1 MLKFLTNHRTV
12 LRSISGETQAPK
24 EPKKF
29 SKFSSSYSV
38 QQQSCPFCSDGQHW
52 TYQCKRFRE
61 MRVDERRNAVKVN
74 DLCFNCLG
82 RGHTSK
88 VCSRGACRV
97 CGQRHH
103 SLLHINST
111 NEQQAPQSNKRSQ
124 QSPQNPQSSQTS
136 SFSQHE
142 KPTHTNPQ
150 QSSNQ
155 SSKNPIPIANPSMQT
170 PPTLDTPNVV
180 LTAQEAKVSRS
191 VLLAT
196 AIVIL
201 EDPFGNTMQARAL
214 LDSGSQL
221 CFISERASQR
231 LKFKRSREALSISGI
246 GQAAKKCKQS
256 IFARVRSRISSFTGE
271 DVFYVLPQVTLN
283 LPTRKIDSNS
293 LQLPG
298 GIALA
303 DPLFTEPG
311 SVDVIIGAV
320 LFFDLLLKE
329 KFKLGEDGP
338 VVQNTNLGW
347 IVCGNLPVETDV
359 LRPHVANLCTERLDD
374 LLTRFWELESCKTDK
389 C

>member
-1 MLKFLTNHRTV
+1 MLASKLDPTTQQLWETEHRSTDVPKYDDMLKFLLNHRTV
-12 LRSISGETQAPK
+12 LRSISGETEPPK
-24 EPKKF
+24 EPKKP

-52 TYQCKRFRE
+52 TYQCKRFKE

-74 DLCFNCLG
+74 ELCFNCLG

-111 NEQQAPQSNKRSQ
+111 SEQQTPQSNKRSQ
-124 QSPQNPQSSQTS
+124 QSTQNPQSSQTS
-136 SFSQHE
+136 SISQHR
-142 KPTHTNPQ
+142 KPTQSIPQ

-155 SSKNPIPIANPSMQT
+155 SPKNPIPIASPNMLT
-170 PPTLDTPNVV
+170 PRTPDTPNVV

-201 EDPFGNTMQARAL
+201 EDLFGNTMQARAL

-231 LKFKRSREALSISGI
+231 LKFKRSLVYSVHV
-246 GQAAKKCKQS
+246 AAP
-256 IFARVRSRISSFTGE
+256 ARVAVAVRCHR
-271 DVFYVLPQVTLN
+271 
-283 LPTRKIDSNS
+283 SNS
-293 LQLPG
+293 TRSD
-298 GIALA
+298 LA
-303 DPLFTEPG
+303 IPM
-311 SVDVIIGAV
+311 
-320 LFFDLLLKE
+320 
-329 KFKLGEDGP
+329 
-338 VVQNTNLGW
+338 
-347 IVCGNLPVETDV
+347 
-359 LRPHVANLCTERLDD
+359 RPI
-374 LLTRFWELESCKTDK
+374 
-389 C
+389 